1 MNIKKS
7 FLQILIMGSTPYS
20 NDRPVPQLSIQAKYM
35 HPAIQGATLGV
46 EDLKIAVS
54 NVSSCFQL
62 SQNSMQQ
69 IEAALLDMW
78 NRVSCWEVEMDRC
91 PLKHVFPRGRVIFSC
106 PKQNCPRREFKK
118 SIHFSHKKIIWQKF
132 KLVHMTSSKCIC
144 QL

>member
-1 MNIKKS
+1 M
-7 FLQILIMGSTPYS
+7 FLQQFFNMKAKGTNKKLPRVKVSKFSHEKDLIMGTYS

-106 PKQNCPRREFKK
+106 PKQNCPRRE
-118 SIHFSHKKIIWQKF
+118 
-132 KLVHMTSSKCIC
+132 L
-144 QL
+144 